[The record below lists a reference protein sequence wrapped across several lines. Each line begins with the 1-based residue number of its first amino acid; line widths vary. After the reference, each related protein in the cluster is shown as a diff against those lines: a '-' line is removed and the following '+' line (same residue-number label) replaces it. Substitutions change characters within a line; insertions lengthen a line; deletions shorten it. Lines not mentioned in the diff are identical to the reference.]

1 MDPELLALLGVKTK
15 EDGVKALTSLTQVLN
30 SLSEVTGQSDPAQMV
45 GVVSAWKTSSEEA
58 KAARD
63 ELAQLKASQ
72 AKAEASA
79 LLDGLVAEGRLAPSA
94 RAGLEKLYS
103 DHGMGALQAA
113 AQALPGQ
120 PVIRTEQP
128 PKPSNKPP
136 AATIEGL
143 SDEDREFCR
152 KSGKSPEAFLADQQF
167 VQANKAGAHQDI
179 LGR

>member
-45 GVVSAWKTSSEEA
+45 GVVSAWKQSSEDA

-94 RAGLEKLYS
+94 RAGLEKLYA

-120 PVIRTEQP
+120 PVIRAEQP
-128 PKPSNKPP
+128 PKPATGAPTGT
-136 AATIEGL
+136 AADLTPEELAVCKATKKDPVLFAKQKAEYQARKNL
-143 SDEDREFCR
+143 S
-152 KSGKSPEAFLADQQF
+152 
-167 VQANKAGAHQDI
+167 V
-179 LGR
+179 